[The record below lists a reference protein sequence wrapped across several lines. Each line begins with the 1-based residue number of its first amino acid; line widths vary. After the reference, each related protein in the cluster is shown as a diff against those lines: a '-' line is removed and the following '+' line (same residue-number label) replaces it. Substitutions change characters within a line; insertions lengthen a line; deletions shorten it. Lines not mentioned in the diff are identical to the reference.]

1 MIIHKTCNQGKR
13 NFVELPTHFID
24 SFLSDCPPVYP
35 LVYIWSY
42 RRVQGGDTVTA
53 EEIMKE
59 FRLTGSDVSLAWRH
73 WEQRGLVSIGG
84 ENQDEVSFLDVYESV
99 SAPAVSEKKYAQQSQ
114 TRPIYTPDEIACY
127 RTESPDI
134 ARLFSRAEK
143 TLGKLLSYNDMNVIF
158 GFHDWLRLPIE
169 VIEFLFAYCDDND
182 HRNMRYIEKCAL
194 DWADQ
199 DIASLEAA
207 MFYVKSFDRNYR
219 AILRYMGLGTTYPST
234 RHREYMDRWL
244 GEWKMP
250 LEVVF
255 ASCDCSVDNID
266 KAKFSY
272 MNTVLGNW
280 FKQGVKTL
288 EDALK
293 AKEAFLAEER
303 GKKRN
308 KPAAPKNNRFINFNQ
323 REYDWAALEKMER
336 AYQDKKHGFSYNDGN
351 LMVANDA

>member
-1 MIIHKTCNQGKR
+1 MIIHKMCNSNKR

-35 LVYIWSY
+35 LIYIWSY
-42 RRVQGGDTVTA
+42 RKVQDGGTVTA

-73 WEQRGLVSIGG
+73 WEQKGLVSIGG
-84 ENQDEVSFLDVYESV
+84 KNQDEVSFLDVYESTK
-99 SAPAVSEKKYAQQSQ
+99 SLTLTDKKFQQQNQ
-114 TRPIYTPDEIACY
+114 TRPVYTPDEISCY

-143 TLGKLLSYNDMNVIF
+143 TLGKLLSYNDMNIIF
-158 GFHDWLRLPIE
+158 GFHDWLRLPID
-169 VIEFLFAYCDDND
+169 VIEFLFTYCDDND
-182 HRNMRYIEKCAL
+182 HRNIRYIEKCAL

-199 DIASLEAA
+199 NITSLESA
-207 MFYVKSFDRNYR
+207 MFYVKSFDRSYR

-255 ASCDCSVDNID
+255 ASCDSSVDNID

-280 FKQGVKTL
+280 YKQGVKTL
-288 EDALK
+288 DDATR
-293 AKEAFLAEER
+293 AKENFSAEEKSKR
-303 GKKRN
+303 RN
-308 KPAAPKNNRFINFNQ
+308 KPAAPKVNRFANFNQ

-336 AYQDKKHGFSYNDGN
+336 AYLEKKHGISYTDGN
-351 LMVANDA
+351 LKVANDA

>member
-1 MIIHKTCNQGKR
+1 MIIHKTCNFDKQ

-35 LVYIWSY
+35 LIYIWSY
-42 RRVQGGDTVTA
+42 RKAQSGSTVTA

-59 FRLTGSDVSLAWRH
+59 FRLTGSDVRLAWLY
-73 WEQRGLVSIGG
+73 WEQKGLVSIGG
-84 ENQDEVSFLDVYESV
+84 DNQDEVNFLDVYESTKN
-99 SAPAVSEKKYAQQSQ
+99 PAVSEKKFSQQSLA
-114 TRPIYTPDEIACY
+114 RPVYTPDEIACY
-127 RTESPDI
+127 RTESPDV

-143 TLGKLLSYNDMNVIF
+143 TLGKLLSYNDMNIIF

-169 VIEFLFAYCDDND
+169 VIEYLFAYCDDND
-182 HRNMRYIEKCAL
+182 HRNLRYIEKCAL
-194 DWADQ
+194 DWADH
-199 DIASLEAA
+199 DIASLESA

-219 AILRYMGLGTTYPST
+219 AILRYMGLGTTYPSS

-250 LEVVF
+250 IEVIF

-280 FKQGVKTL
+280 HKQGVKTL
-288 EDALK
+288 DDVARAKENFSTEEK
-293 AKEAFLAEER
+293 AKR
-303 GKKRN
+303 RS
-308 KPAAPKNNRFINFNQ
+308 KPAAPKVNRFANFSQ

-336 AYQDKKHGFSYNDGN
+336 AYLEKKHGFSYTDGN